1 MILLVILLIPF
12 LTGLLLFLIRNAST
26 VKMVALAS
34 AVVNLLATLSLLFII
49 PVSNY
54 SISWI
59 NFLGINFNLG
69 YDGTSLVMLLLTGL
83 LFPFIIMAGM
93 KREQE
98 QVQLLYAF
106 ILFTQTALIGVFLA
120 QNAFLFYIFW
130 ELTLI
135 PLYFILLLWG
145 GEGRRNVTLKF
156 FIYTLTGSLFLLF
169 GIIYLYS
176 LTPGLHSTDFSA
188 FNQLDIPA
196 NTQVWLFW
204 VLFIAFAIKM
214 PVFPFHTWQPSTYT
228 MAPTQGVM
236 ILAGIMTK
244 MGIYG
249 ALRFLFPI
257 IPLGVLYWQNTVII
271 LSLTGVIYA
280 SIIAFRQTNLKSLIA
295 FSSMAHISL
304 MVAAMFVMN
313 YYALQGLLFQ
323 VLSHGI
329 TIIALFYIVML
340 IEEKTGTLELP
351 KMGGIKLQA
360 PNLAILFLLVVLGS
374 IALPLTAGFVGEF
387 LIITGLFQQ
396 SIWFALFGG
405 ITMVLGAIYMLY
417 AYQRV
422 MLGEKSIGFESITD
436 LKPIDYVILIPLITI
451 ILVLGIYPQPVFKLV
466 EESVNTMQNILVP
479 VADLIPALPLL
490 QIIQTY

>member
-1 MILLVILLIPF
+1 MIVLVILLIPF
-12 LTGLLLFLIRNAST
+12 ITGLLLLLLRNAAT

-34 AVVNLLATLSLLFII
+34 AIVNLVATISMVFS
-49 PVSNY
+49 VQANSY
-54 SISWI
+54 SVSWI
-59 NFLGINFNLG
+59 NFLGINFALG
-69 YDGTSLVMLLLTGL
+69 YDGTSLIMLILTSL
-83 LFPFIIMAGM
+83 LFPFIILAGM
-93 KREQE
+93 KREQKHAG
-98 QVQLLYAF
+98 LLYAL
-106 ILFTQTALIGVFLA
+106 ILFTQSALIGVFLA

-145 GEGRRNVTLKF
+145 GEGRRNVTFKF

-176 LTPGLHSTDFSA
+176 LTPGAHTTDFSV
-188 FNQLDIPA
+188 FSQLNIPA
-196 NTQVWLFW
+196 NTQIWLFW

-236 ILAGIMTK
+236 ILAGVMTK

-249 ALRFLFPI
+249 ALRFLFPV
-257 IPLGVLYWQNTVII
+257 IPLGVQYWQTTVIV
-271 LSLTGVIYA
+271 LSLIGVIYA
-280 SIIAFRQTNLKSLIA
+280 SVIAFRQTNLKTLIA

-304 MVAAMFVMN
+304 MVAAMFVLN

-323 VLSHGI
+323 VLSHGV

-340 IEEKTGTLELP
+340 IEEKTGTLELT
-351 KMGGIKLQA
+351 KMGGIKLLA
-360 PNLAILFLLVVLGS
+360 PNMAILFLLVVLGS

-422 MLGEKSIGFESITD
+422 MLGDKKVGFENITD
-436 LKPIDYVILIPLITI
+436 LRLIDYIVLIPLITI
-451 ILVLGIYPQPVFKLV
+451 ILVLGIYPQPVFNLV
-466 EESVNTMQNILVP
+466 EASVNTMQNLLVP
-479 VADLIPALPLL
+479 LAAVMPALPL
-490 QIIQTY
+490 

>member
-1 MILLVILLIPF
+1 MIVLLILLIPF
-12 LTGLLLFLIRNAST
+12 ITGLLLLLLRNDAT

-34 AVVNLLATLSLLFII
+34 AIVNLVATISMVFS
-49 PVSNY
+49 VQVNSF
-54 SISWI
+54 SVSWI
-59 NFLGINFNLG
+59 NFLGINFALG
-69 YDGTSLVMLLLTGL
+69 FDGTSLIMLMLTSL

-93 KREQE
+93 KREQKHTP
-98 QVQLLYAF
+98 LLYAL
-106 ILFTQTALIGVFLA
+106 ILFTQSGLIGVFLA

-145 GEGRRNVTLKF
+145 GEGRRNVTFKF

-176 LTPGLHSTDFSA
+176 LTPGLHTTDFSA
-188 FNQLDIPA
+188 FSQLNIPA
-196 NTQVWLFW
+196 NTQFWLFW

-236 ILAGIMTK
+236 ILAGVMTK

-249 ALRFLFPI
+249 ALRFLFPV
-257 IPLGVLYWQNTVII
+257 IPLGVQYWQTTVII
-271 LSLTGVIYA
+271 LSIIGVIYA
-280 SIIAFRQTNLKSLIA
+280 SVIAFRQTNLKTLIA

-304 MVAAMFVMN
+304 MVAAMFVLN

-323 VLSHGI
+323 VLSHGV

-351 KMGGIKLQA
+351 QMGGIKLLA
-360 PNLAILFLLVVLGS
+360 PNMAILFLLVVLGS

-396 SIWFALFGG
+396 SIWFGVFGG
-405 ITMVLGAIYMLY
+405 ITMILGAIYMLY

-422 MLGEKSIGFESITD
+422 MLGEKRIGFEKITD
-436 LKPIDYVILIPLITI
+436 LKRIDYVILIPLITI
-451 ILVLGIYPQPVFKLV
+451 ILVLGIYPQPVFNLV
-466 EESVNTMQNILVP
+466 EASVSTMQNLLVP
-479 VADLIPALPLL
+479 MANVIPALPL
-490 QIIQTY
+490 

>member
-1 MILLVILLIPF
+1 MIVLVILLIPF
-12 LTGLLLFLIRNAST
+12 ITGLLLLPIRNDAT
-26 VKMVALAS
+26 VKQLAMVSSLI
-34 AVVNLLATLSLLFII
+34 NLLATLSLVFTS
-49 PVSNY
+49 PASGY
-54 SISWI
+54 SVKWI
-59 NFLGINFNLG
+59 NSLGVNFALG
-69 YDGTSLVMLLLTGL
+69 YDGISLIMLLLTSL
-83 LFPFIIMAGM
+83 LFPFIILAGF
-93 KREQE
+93 KREQ
-98 QVQLLYAF
+98 QNANYLYSL
-106 ILFTQTALIGVFLA
+106 ILFTQSALTGVFLA

-145 GEGRRNVTLKF
+145 GEGRRNVTFKF

-176 LTPGLHSTDFSA
+176 LTPGLHTTDFSA
-188 FNQLDIPA
+188 FSQLNIPA
-196 NTQVWLFW
+196 DTQVWLFW

-236 ILAGIMTK
+236 ILAGVMTK

-249 ALRFLFPI
+249 ALRFLFPV

-271 LSLTGVIYA
+271 LSLIGVIYA
-280 SIIAFRQTNLKSLIA
+280 SVIAFRQTNLKTLIA

-304 MVAAMFVMN
+304 MVAAMFVLN

-323 VLSHGI
+323 VLSHGV
-329 TIIALFYIVML
+329 TIVALFYIVML
-340 IEEKTGTLELP
+340 IEEKAGTLELP
-351 KMGGIKLQA
+351 KLGGIKLLA
-360 PNLAILFLLVVLGS
+360 PNMAILFLLVVLGS

-396 SIWFALFGG
+396 SIWFAVFGG

-422 MLGEKSIGFESITD
+422 MLGEKRPGSGNITD
-436 LKPIDYVILIPLITI
+436 LKRIDYIVLIPLITL
-451 ILVLGIYPQPVFKLV
+451 ILVLGIYPQPVFNLV
-466 EESVNTMQNILVP
+466 EASVNTMQNLLVP
-479 VADLIPALPLL
+479 VADVLPTLPL
-490 QIIQTY
+490 

>member
-1 MILLVILLIPF
+1 MIVLIILLIPF
-12 LTGLLLFLIRNAST
+12 ITGLLLLLIRNAAT

-34 AVVNLLATLSLLFII
+34 ATVNLAVTFSLVFSAQLS
-49 PVSNY
+49 SY
-54 SISWI
+54 SVSWI
-59 NFLGINFNLG
+59 NFLGINFALG
-69 YDGTSLVMLLLTGL
+69 YDGISLIMLLLTSL
-83 LFPFIIMAGM
+83 LFPFIILAGF
-93 KREQE
+93 KREQ
-98 QVQLLYAF
+98 QNANYLYAW
-106 ILFTQTALIGVFLA
+106 ILFTQSALTGVFLA

-145 GEGRRNVTLKF
+145 GEGRRNVTFKF

-176 LTPGLHSTDFSA
+176 LTPGIHTTDFSA
-188 FNQLDIPA
+188 FRELNIPA

-214 PVFPFHTWQPSTYT
+214 PLFPFHTWQPTTYT

-236 ILAGIMTK
+236 ILAGVMTK

-257 IPLGVLYWQNTVII
+257 IPEGVLYWQNTVII
-271 LSLTGVIYA
+271 LSLIGVIYA
-280 SIIAFRQTNLKSLIA
+280 SVIAFRQTNLKTLIA

-304 MVAAMFVMN
+304 MVAAMFVLN
-313 YYALQGLLFQ
+313 YYSLQGLLFQ
-323 VLSHGI
+323 VLSHGV

-351 KMGGIKLQA
+351 QMGGIKLLA
-360 PNLAILFLLVVLGS
+360 PNMAILFLLVVLGS

-396 SIWFALFGG
+396 SIWFAAFGG

-422 MLGEKSIGFESITD
+422 MLGEKRPGFENITD
-436 LKPIDYVILIPLITI
+436 LSRIDYIVLIPLITI
-451 ILVLGIYPQPVFKLV
+451 ILVLGIYPQPVFNLV
-466 EESVNTMQNILVP
+466 EASVNTMQNLLVP
-479 VADLIPALPLL
+479 MADVLPALPL
-490 QIIQTY
+490 